1 MRLLMC
7 DELFFEQSNSNNSC
21 FDKNATLVIRQEAI
35 VNNVKYIKEITGVK
49 VIAVLKEN
57 GYGLGVANMYHII
70 KDQDIFMYAVTSP
83 CEAIALREEGCKAD
97 ILMLTPIQEY
107 SELLLMATL
116 DVVVA
121 LGNEKQIPELRDVYK
136 FTGRKPRVHI
146 QIDSGLGRYGF
157 NVDDIPNF
165 KKCEEFLSI
174 EGTFSHL
181 AGSKRNYRRSVER
194 QVRMFKVALE
204 KIKATGVNPGICHIS
219 NSKAALTFGALG
231 FDGLE
236 EAVWLESKVFS
247 VYNRLEGEHI
257 GYNGE
262 TFLKRD
268 SDLAVVRVG
277 TGCGVGLIQK
287 GALDFTFVNIIKNIM
302 RRIKEDPVLSVWI
315 NGKQSPVIGRI
326 GVSHMTVD
334 VTENS
339 VKEGDTV
346 KVQVNPLLVHPYVR
360 RQVI

>member
-194 QVRMFKVALE
+194 QVRMFKVAL
-204 KIKATGVNPGICHIS
+204 
-219 NSKAALTFGALG
+219 G
-231 FDGLE
+231 FDAVRVGSALLGKVPVESGLE